1 MINANL
7 FLKGQYRTLN
17 ATRKEYVKKS
27 LRTTSEGIE
36 DVFVTVYKDTVL
48 TNNVEKTIDKED
60 DKPLL
65 STPPTKILTGTLF
78 QKTAYLMIIL
88 KKMSLM
94 KKKTYKTFAYILGH
108 LTLTPYLVI

>member
-1 MINANL
+1 MINL
-7 FLKGQYRTLN
+7 YFLL
-17 ATRKEYVKKS
+17 
-27 LRTTSEGIE
+27 
-36 DVFVTVYKDTVL
+36 
-48 TNNVEKTIDKED
+48 
-60 DKPLL
+60 
-65 STPPTKILTGTLF
+65 PTKILTGTLF